1 MKRVK
6 HLKES
11 SIYRIHVVTGP
22 LNVII
27 RILNLY
33 LDVLY
38 DSWGIVRS
46 QRMWFQVPRRD
57 NEENNTS

>member
-1 MKRVK
+1 MVP
-6 HLKES
+6 
-11 SIYRIHVVTGP
+11 YRIHVVTGP

-33 LDVLY
+33 LDVLC
-38 DSWGIVRS
+38 DSRGIVRS
-46 QRMWFQVPRRD
+46 WRMWFQVPRRD

>member
-1 MKRVK
+1 MVP
-6 HLKES
+6 
-11 SIYRIHVVTGP
+11 YRIHVVIGP

-33 LDVLY
+33 LDVLC